1 MATIIFQRSGGV
13 LGQEIDLLLVFES
26 LPVAEAQLLFKL
38 IDESGFFKTPVHITA
53 RLNLDEF
60 QYVISLEIGSTQ
72 HTVRISESAMPES
85 LRPLVDEL
93 ILLSSIGETQ
103 PNK

>member
-1 MATIIFQRSGGV
+1 MATIIFQRSGG
-13 LGQEIDLLLVFES
+13 LSGQEIDLFLVIES
-26 LPVAEAQLLFKL
+26 LPAAEVQTLFKL
-38 IDESGFFKTPVHITA
+38 IDQSGFFRTPIHIGA
-53 RLNLDEF
+53 RPNPDEF

-72 HTVRISESAMPES
+72 HTVRTSESTMPAS

-93 ILLSSIGETQ
+93 VLLASVEEPA

>member
-13 LGQEIDLLLVFES
+13 LGQEIDLFLVIES
-26 LPVAEAQLLFKL
+26 LPAAEAHLLFKL
-38 IDESGFFKTPVHITA
+38 IDESGFFRTPVHIGA
-53 RLNLDEF
+53 RPNPDEF

-72 HTVRISESAMPES
+72 HTVRASDSTMPES

-93 ILLSSIGETQ
+93 ILLSTIGEPQ
-103 PNK
+103 PSR

>member
-13 LGQEIDLLLVFES
+13 LGQEIDLFLVFES
-26 LPVAEAQLLFKL
+26 LPTAEAQRLFKL
-38 IDESGFFKTPVHITA
+38 IDQSGFFRTPVHIGG
-53 RLNLDEF
+53 RPDPDEF

-72 HTVRISESAMPES
+72 HTVRTSDSTMPQS

-93 ILLSSIGETQ
+93 VLLSSIGETQ
-103 PNK
+103 LDK